1 MSESPHIIIPSS
13 PSPLPSFGN
22 DIECID
28 WLEEV
33 NLPQYKDTFLTNF
46 GVYGKLSRSRLKTV
60 RLQDFQYL
68 NIQDYDNAKL
78 LMEHIKITLQYSFNS
93 SERVYAI
100 QERRKSLSRPNST
113 SFLPNIINKGSTIGL
128 ISQLPTQL
136 IDVRIDN
143 SKRRINHQRFIS
155 DHQQQAFDRRNWNS
169 IQLYR
174 DDHNHSNLSAVE
186 SLRDGKAKAQG
197 LVQTQSYGKTYIF
210 IYMEEIQFLLGYRRC
225 LWEVVRQCLR
235 HP

>member
-1 MSESPHIIIPSS
+1 
-13 PSPLPSFGN
+13 
-22 DIECID
+22 
-28 WLEEV
+28 
-33 NLPQYKDTFLTNF
+33 
-46 GVYGKLSRSRLKTV
+46 
-60 RLQDFQYL
+60 
-68 NIQDYDNAKL
+68 
-78 LMEHIKITLQYSFNS
+78 MEHIKITLQYSFDS
-93 SERVYAI
+93 SERVHAI
-100 QERRKSLSRPNST
+100 QERRKSLSRLNTT

-155 DHQQQAFDRRNWNS
+155 DRQRQAFDRRNWNS

-210 IYMEEIQFLLGYRRC
+210 IYIYL
-225 LWEVVRQCLR
+225 
-235 HP
+235 